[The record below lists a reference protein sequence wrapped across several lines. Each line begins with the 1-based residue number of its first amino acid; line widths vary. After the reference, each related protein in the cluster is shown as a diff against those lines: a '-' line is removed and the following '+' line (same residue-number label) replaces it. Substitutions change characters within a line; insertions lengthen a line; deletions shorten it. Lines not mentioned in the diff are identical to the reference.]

1 MEGHMADN
9 LNPTVGE
16 TSFSARSNTQVRTP
30 RLMMRGINKS
40 FGAVRALTDVDFE
53 VYAGEV
59 VGLVGDNG
67 AGKSTLIKTISG
79 VGPAD
84 SGEIYVEGQPVK
96 ITSPQVATRLGIETV
111 YQDLAL
117 CDNLD
122 VVSNLFLG
130 HEELT
135 PLRNLAE
142 VSMEQRTLQVL
153 RTLDVKIP
161 SVRSLVAS
169 LSGGQRQS
177 IAVAK
182 SILRNAKVV
191 LLDEPT
197 AALGVAQTRQVLN
210 LIRRLRE
217 QGLAVVVISHNLADV
232 FEVVDRVIVIR
243 LGRRA
248 GTFDIKTSTPE
259 QVIASITGAEFGGQA
274 KTNGNTEV
282 APVDSSVAA
291 MTGEGFSDLMK
302 ANANAEPDVTQS
314 GDESDTLRKPH
325 ANGDEGG
332 SI

>member
-1 MEGHMADN
+1 MAESI
-9 LNPTVGE
+9 NPSVGGGQRTVPGRPPTE
-16 TSFSARSNTQVRTP
+16 QP
-30 RLMMRGINKS
+30 RLLMRGINKS

-53 VYAGEV
+53 VYDGEV

-67 AGKSTLIKTISG
+67 AGKSTLIKTIAG

-84 SGEIYVEGQPVK
+84 DGEVFVGGQPVK
-96 ITSPQVATRLGIETV
+96 ITSPQVATSIGIETV

-130 HEELT
+130 REKTSAGVLT
-135 PLRNLAE
+135 E
-142 VSMEQRTLQVL
+142 IEMERQGLNVL

-161 SVRSLVAS
+161 SIRATVAA

-182 SILRNAKVV
+182 TILRNAKLI

-210 LIRRLRE
+210 LILRLRQ

-232 FEVVDRVIVIR
+232 FEVVDRIVVMR
-243 LGRRA
+243 LGRRVA
-248 GTFDIKTSTPE
+248 TFDVKTTKPE
-259 QVIASITGAEFGGQA
+259 RVVAAITGAEFGELLQTDTSDGAEGA
-274 KTNGNTEV
+274 K
-282 APVDSSVAA
+282 
-291 MTGEGFSDLMK
+291 
-302 ANANAEPDVTQS
+302 
-314 GDESDTLRKPH
+314 
-325 ANGDEGG
+325 
-332 SI
+332 

>member
-1 MEGHMADN
+1 MADSN
-9 LNPTVGE
+9 APSTSGAVTQMPRGE
-16 TSFSARSNTQVRTP
+16 P
-30 RLMMRGINKS
+30 RLQMRGINKS
-40 FGAVRALTDVDFE
+40 FGAVRALSDVNFE
-53 VYAGEV
+53 VYDNEV

-67 AGKSTLIKTISG
+67 AGKSTLIKTIAG

-84 SGEIYVEGQPVK
+84 SGEIIFSGQPVT
-96 ITSPQVATRLGIETV
+96 ISSPQIATSLGIETV

-130 HEELT
+130 REEYSF
-135 PLRNLAE
+135 LRSLRE
-142 VSMEQRTLQVL
+142 IDMEKRTLEVL

-161 SVRSLVAS
+161 SVRTPVAS

-182 SILRNAKVV
+182 TSIRNAKLV

-210 LIRRLRE
+210 LIRRLKQ

-232 FEVVDRVIVIR
+232 FEVVDRVVVMR

-248 GTFDIKTSTPE
+248 ATFVVKEATPE
-259 QVIASITGAEFGGQA
+259 QVVAAITGAELGA
-274 KTNGNTEV
+274 
-282 APVDSSVAA
+282 
-291 MTGEGFSDLMK
+291 
-302 ANANAEPDVTQS
+302 
-314 GDESDTLRKPH
+314 TLENKMH
-325 ANGDEGG
+325 SA
-332 SI
+332 S